1 MKPVDLYSKFSR
13 AGLEFEP
20 AFQNVIDGRAAMDNA
35 IGTVSILDTSKWM
48 PREFESRPLIH
59 PATFDAC
66 LQVTTIASSR
76 GDFSGSD
83 LHVPTFFK
91 EVTVS
96 HGLMNTPGAELRVF
110 ATRHRP
116 FSDFGT
122 DLHESFLVTDAINED
137 KILIQGRGFVSS
149 PLPPNQSTDGAS
161 IGERGL
167 CYQMHLEPCLDLMT
181 REQYADTFTKG
192 SDGSKV
198 TRQVLELER
207 AAFYHLQS
215 VLELISKQHIDI
227 PQTHLRDLNRVVR
240 KLLVQVQQGSRP
252 FQTSDWLSCSG
263 EESNVSSPI

>member
-1 MKPVDLYSKFSR
+1 
-13 AGLEFEP
+13 
-20 AFQNVIDGRAAMDNA
+20 MDNA
-35 IGTVSILDTSKWM
+35 IGTVSIPDTSKRT

-66 LQVTTIASSR
+66 LQVTTIASSG
-76 GDFSGSD
+76 GDFSSD

-96 HGLMNTPGAELRVF
+96 DGLINTPGAELRVF

-116 FSDFGT
+116 FSDFDT
-122 DLHESFLVTDAINED
+122 DLHASFLVTDAKNED

-167 CYQMHLEPCLDLMT
+167 CYQIHLEQCLDLMT
-181 REQYADTFTKG
+181 REQYAGTFTKG

-198 TRQVLELER
+198 SRQV
-207 AAFYHLQS
+207 
-215 VLELISKQHIDI
+215 
-227 PQTHLRDLNRVVR
+227 
-240 KLLVQVQQGSRP
+240 
-252 FQTSDWLSCSG
+252 
-263 EESNVSSPI
+263 